1 MYINLTKKEITFI
14 YEYLLIMN
22 NNESIIYSQQ
32 KKIILNLLN
41 KLRVIIKENEDT

>member
-22 NNESIIYSQQ
+22 NNESIIYTQQ

>member
-22 NNESIIYSQQ
+22 NNESIIYTQQ
-32 KKIILNLLN
+32 KKIILNLLI

>member
-22 NNESIIYSQQ
+22 NNESIIYTQQ
-32 KKIILNLLN
+32 KK
-41 KLRVIIKENEDT
+41 